1 MARESIASEMEAL
14 SSELVSAFDGAW
26 NRRDAEALA
35 SLFHEDGD
43 FCFYNG
49 LKLRG
54 RRLIQRVYGRSVF
67 PNLPGGLTHRTRSM
81 RVRMLSDRVALGDGK
96 VELLDTTKADEENQ
110 VQLTI
115 SATIIL
121 TNDDGR
127 WGISAVRL
135 MVPVDAFPT
144 GV

>member
-1 MARESIASEMEAL
+1 
-14 SSELVSAFDGAW
+14 
-26 NRRDAEALA
+26 
-35 SLFHEDGD
+35 
-43 FCFYNG
+43 
-49 LKLRG
+49 
-54 RRLIQRVYGRSVF
+54 
-67 PNLPGGLTHRTRSM
+67 M